1 MTLDLLAHI
10 VVPLLA
16 VFIVLLWRATARTNP
31 IDWEDCN
38 EIAVELTILSI
49 GASGAIFINPG
60 IIAKF
65 GERASIYGILIVLT
79 NVLLAGIN
87 IARAKGRVPAPFSK
101 ANPVTAPEGLLD
113 LFLGVF
119 SLMLAIYVII
129 WGLWR

>member
-1 MTLDLLAHI
+1 MSLDLLAHI

-16 VFIVLLWRATARTNP
+16 VLIVLLWRATARTSP

-49 GASGAIFINPG
+49 GASGAIFINPE
-60 IIAKF
+60 IVAKF
-65 GERASIYGILIVLT
+65 GERASLYGILIVLT

-87 IARAKGRVPAPFSK
+87 IGRAKGHKK
-101 ANPVTAPEGLLD
+101 AKPVTASQGLLD